1 MAKRKTAKVK
11 DLRPSKINDEQLTK
25 LQGIVS
31 AINESNANLGRLE
44 VQKHQILHQH
54 EQLQGAIKELQQTLE
69 DEYGTC
75 NIAIQDGAIKYEE
88 DEQADT
94 KN

>member
-11 DLRPSKINDEQLTK
+11 DLRPSKINDEQLTE

-31 AINESNANLGRLE
+31 AINESHANLGRLE
-44 VQKHQILHQH
+44 VQKHQLLHQN
-54 EQLQGAIKELQQTLE
+54 EQLQGAIKELQKTLE

-75 NIAIQDGAIKYEE
+75 NIAIQDGTIKYEE
-88 DEQADT
+88 DEQA
-94 KN
+94 NS

>member
-1 MAKRKTAKVK
+1 MAKRKTPKAK
-11 DLRPSKINDEQLTK
+11 DLRPSKINDEQLEK

-44 VQKHQILHQH
+44 VQKHQMLHQH
-54 EQLQGAIKELQQTLE
+54 EQLQAAIKELQQSLE
-69 DEYGTC
+69 EEYGKVD
-75 NIAIQDGAIKYEE
+75 ISIQDGTIKYSE
-88 DEQADT
+88 DVETDT

>member
-11 DLRPSKINDEQLTK
+11 DLRPSKINDEQLEK
-25 LQGIVS
+25 LQSIVS

-44 VQKHQILHQH
+44 VQKHQMLHQQ
-54 EQLQGAIKELQQTLE
+54 EQMQTAIKELQQSLE
-69 DEYGTC
+69 EEYGKVD
-75 NIAIQDGAIKYEE
+75 ISIQDGTIKYPE
-88 DEQADT
+88 DVETDT